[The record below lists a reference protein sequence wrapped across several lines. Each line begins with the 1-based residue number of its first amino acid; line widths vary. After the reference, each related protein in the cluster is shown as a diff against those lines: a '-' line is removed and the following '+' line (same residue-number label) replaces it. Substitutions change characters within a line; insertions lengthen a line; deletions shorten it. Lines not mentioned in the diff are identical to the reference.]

1 MVPSSE
7 GEIEALGPA
16 SIHQERTEA
25 PDQEIGELVDALR
38 PATEPRAAAVA
49 LVECLRR
56 RLAADAVSIHA
67 CSAGRPPSLVAAA
80 GTPAPPLAAR
90 VAEAASGGAPA
101 RGFSVR
107 GPDPPDWLLL
117 VDRAQPARAHELRLI
132 QEGLGL
138 AAVGIGAL
146 ERAARART
154 RAHTGRALV
163 ELGQTLGM
171 ASSEDGILHLLC
183 LAVCRLVDQ
192 SGCGVWAVDNDRL
205 RLVAA
210 AGYPVRNRPQT
221 GHEILHSDRLA
232 ELAGSKRIRTVAA
245 SEAPHAAPP
254 PRARTVVVPIGE
266 RAATRALVCLERDGE
281 PSAPEEALLVGT
293 ADQALLAIE
302 NQRLIAERDRTLDD
316 LLVCLARAL
325 EVRHHRT
332 AEHSDRLIEDCRE
345 VAGRMGLT
353 GTALT
358 DVVRAA
364 ALHDLGKIGVPER
377 ILDGVGPL
385 DDEGWAAIRRHP
397 DTGARII
404 EPVQGLRG
412 VAELVRSCHEHWN
425 GGGYPRGLRGDE
437 IPLGA
442 RIILAC
448 DAYHAMTEERSYQ
461 PALTAEQAR
470 ERLRDLAGAHFDPEV
485 IRVYMEVLD
494 AQPA

>member
-1 MVPSSE
+1 M
-7 GEIEALGPA
+7 GPA

-38 PATEPRAAAVA
+38 AAAEPGAAAIA
-49 LVECLRR
+49 LAGCLRR
-56 RLAADAVSIHA
+56 MLAADAVSIHV
-67 CSAGRPPSLVAAA
+67 CKPGQPPALVAAA

-90 VAEAASGGAPA
+90 VAEAASGGPPA
-101 RGFSVR
+101 GGFSVR
-107 GPDPPDWLLL
+107 GPDPPGWLLL
-117 VDRAQPARAHELRLI
+117 VDRAQPVRAHELRLI
-132 QEGLGL
+132 QEGLAL
-138 AAVGIGAL
+138 AAVGIDAL

-192 SGCGVWAVDNDRL
+192 SGCAVWAVDGERL
-205 RLVAA
+205 RLAAA
-210 AGYPVRNRPQT
+210 AGYPVRNRPHP

-232 ELAGSKRIRTVAA
+232 TLAGSKRIRTVTAA
-245 SEAPHAAPP
+245 EAPHAAPP
-254 PRARTVVVPIGE
+254 PRPKTVVVPIGE
-266 RAATRALVCLERDGE
+266 RAATRALVCLERDAE
-281 PSAPEEALLVGT
+281 PSAPEEALLIGI

-302 NQRLIAERDRTLDD
+302 NQRLVAERDRTLDD

-345 VAGRMGLT
+345 VARRMDLRGA
-353 GTALT
+353 ALT

-385 DDEGWAAIRRHP
+385 DEEGWQAIRRHP

-404 EPVQGLRG
+404 EPVQGLQG
-412 VAELVRSCHEHWN
+412 VAALVRCCHEHWD
-425 GGGYPRGLRGDE
+425 GGGYPRGMREDE

-461 PALTAEQAR
+461 PALTPAEAR
-470 ERLRDLAGAHFDPEV
+470 GRLRDLAGEHFDPAV
-485 IRVYMEVLD
+485 IEVYMDVLD
-494 AQPA
+494 GEPG

>member
-1 MVPSSE
+1 VF
-7 GEIEALGPA
+7 EAVGTA
-16 SIHQERTEA
+16 SIHQERREA
-25 PDQEIGELVDALR
+25 PDQEIRELVDALR
-38 PATEPRAAAVA
+38 AAGEPRAAAVA
-49 LVECLRR
+49 LAGCLRR
-56 RLAADAVSIHA
+56 MLAADAVSVHA
-67 CSAGRPPSLVAAA
+67 CRPALPPALVATA

-90 VAEAASGGAPA
+90 AAQAAAGGAPA
-101 RGFSVR
+101 GGFSVR
-107 GPDPPDWLLL
+107 GPSPPDWLLL
-117 VDRAQPARAHELRLI
+117 VDRAQPAGAPELRLI
-132 QEGLGL
+132 QEGLAL

-171 ASSEDGILHLLC
+171 ASSQDGILHLLC

-192 SGCGVWAVDNDRL
+192 SGCAVWAVDGDRL
-205 RLVAA
+205 RLAAA
-210 AGYPVRNRPQT
+210 AGYPVRNRPQP
-221 GHEILHSDRLA
+221 GHEIHRGDLLA
-232 ELAGSKRIRTVAA
+232 ALAGSKRIRTVAIA
-245 SEAPHAAPP
+245 EAPHAAPP

-266 RAATRALVCLERDGE
+266 RAATRALVCLERDTE
-281 PSAPEEALLVGT
+281 PSAPEEALLIGI

-302 NQRLIAERDRTLDD
+302 NQRLLAERDRTLDD

-345 VAGRMGLT
+345 VAQRMGVS
-353 GTALT
+353 GAALT
-358 DVVRAA
+358 DVLRAA

-385 DDEGWAAIRRHP
+385 DDEGWQAIRRHP

-412 VAELVRSCHEHWN
+412 VAELVRCCHEHWD

-448 DAYHAMTEERSYQ
+448 DAYHAMTEDRSYQ
-461 PALTAEQAR
+461 AAMTGEEAR
-470 ERLRDLAGAHFDPEV
+470 GRLRDLAGEHFDPKV
-485 IRVYMEVLD
+485 IGVYLDVLAD
-494 AQPA
+494 SGLTKRSPVS